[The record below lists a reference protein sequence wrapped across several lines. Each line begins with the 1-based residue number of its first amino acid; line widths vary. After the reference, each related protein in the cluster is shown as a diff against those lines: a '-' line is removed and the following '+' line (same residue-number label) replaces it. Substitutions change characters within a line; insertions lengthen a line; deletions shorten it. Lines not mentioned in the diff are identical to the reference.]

1 MAELTKPSTTEV
13 EHEDKEKPGN
23 AQVSNIDPVA
33 QRSLL
38 RKLDYRMMPV
48 FFILY
53 FLNHWDRNGLPQAK
67 LNGISDHLGLQG
79 TQYNTCISILY
90 VGYLTAGIP
99 SNMILTRVRPSVYMG
114 VCMCGWAIVSAF
126 TAMADNYVHL
136 LVLRFLLGWF
146 EAPFYPGAIY
156 LLSRFYTKSELAT
169 RLAILYCGQLSS
181 SAFSGLITAGI
192 FAGLDG
198 TKGLHGWQ
206 WLFIIEGSATFLAA
220 IGGIFLLPDTP
231 GKTRWLT
238 AEENACSV
246 MRLEEENMNEL
257 KHETPIQGLMSALKD
272 YKVWLFMF
280 MQNMHFSAMSFN
292 QFFPTIVKTLGYD
305 RTITLVL
312 TSPPYVFAAMFALA
326 LSWSSG
332 RFDER
337 AWHIYGGNALTVVGF
352 AVACATTSVAPRYV
366 ACFLFAAGSYSTG
379 SIILGWAAANVV
391 DSHEKKAVTMAMVNF
406 SAVAANIYTAYLWPD
421 SDSPRFLVGL
431 GSSIGFCVMCMLSAH
446 FAWFLFR
453 RLNRQRLR
461 EADGDSVKLFAT

>member
-1 MAELTKPSTTEV
+1 MAELTKPSTIEV

-67 LNGISDHLGLQG
+67 FNGISDHLSLQG

-198 TKGLHGWQ
+198 MKGLHGWQ

-238 AEENACSV
+238 AEENACS
-246 MRLEEENMNEL
+246 
-257 KHETPIQGLMSALKD
+257 
-272 YKVWLFMF
+272 LFMF

-292 QFFPTIVKTLGYD
+292 QIFPTIVKTLGYD

-337 AWHIYGGNALTVVGF
+337 AWHIY
-352 AVACATTSVAPRYV
+352 ACATTSVAPRYV
-366 ACFLFAAGSYSTG
+366 ACFLFAAGSCSTG

-406 SAVAANIYTAYLWPD
+406 PAVAANIYTAYLWPD

-453 RLNRQRLR
+453 RLNKQRVR
-461 EADGDSVKLFAT
+461 EADGDSVRLFAT

>member
-1 MAELTKPSTTEV
+1 
-13 EHEDKEKPGN
+13 
-23 AQVSNIDPVA
+23 
-33 QRSLL
+33 
-38 RKLDYRMMPV
+38 
-48 FFILY
+48 
-53 FLNHWDRNGLPQAK
+53 
-67 LNGISDHLGLQG
+67 
-79 TQYNTCISILY
+79 
-90 VGYLTAGIP
+90 
-99 SNMILTRVRPSVYMG
+99 
-114 VCMCGWAIVSAF
+114 
-126 TAMADNYVHL
+126 MADNYVHL

-156 LLSRFYTKSELAT
+156 LLSRFYMMSELAT

-181 SAFSGLITAGI
+181 NAFSGLITVGT

-198 TKGLHGWQ
+198 TRGLHGWQ

-246 MRLEEENMNEL
+246 MRLEEDNMNQL
-257 KHETPIQGLMSALKD
+257 KQETPIQGLVSALND

-305 RTITLVL
+305 RTTTLVF

-337 AWHIYGGNALTVVGF
+337 AWHIYDGNALAVVGF
-352 AVACATTSVAPRYV
+352 AVACAITSVAPRYV

-379 SIILGWAAANVV
+379 SIILGWAAANVI
-391 DSHEKKAVTMAMVNF
+391 DSHEKKAVTMAMVNL

-431 GSSIGFCVMCMLSAH
+431 GSSIGFCVMCILSAH

-461 EADGDSVKLFAT
+461 EADGDSVKLFATWTMH

>member
-136 LVLRFLLGWF
+136 LVLR
-146 EAPFYPGAIY
+146 
-156 LLSRFYTKSELAT
+156 
-169 RLAILYCGQLSS
+169 
-181 SAFSGLITAGI
+181 
-192 FAGLDG
+192 
-198 TKGLHGWQ
+198 
-206 WLFIIEGSATFLAA
+206 LFIIEGSATFLAA